1 MNVFGTK
8 FIELYEKYGS
18 YEYFKSEELEGFG
31 EVLEFQAPAD
41 IYNNCFKIA
50 REKAQY
56 TMDYSQ
62 ELKIRTPKEKVI
74 KQFKGVLAETA
85 IHLYLVKECGIPFDK
100 VHRWDLERSS
110 FRYSSNE
117 YDLRFLTDS
126 GELSI
131 ESRASDSYKT
141 SLDEFVKKYD
151 IIGKYS
157 NSKKVGKKTADL
169 YIRPVYQCESRFSEK
184 EWKSKLYET
193 FDMIQSRFLKLYL
206 VSGAT
211 KEEMYGESGY
221 KKNMSQGETIY
232 QCLRITAAGDMNR
245 ISDIIR
251 CRYAQSGG
259 RPDGPED

>member
-157 NSKKVGKKTADL
+157 NSKKVGEKTADL

-193 FDMIQSRFLKLYL
+193 FDMI
-206 VSGAT
+206 
-211 KEEMYGESGY
+211 
-221 KKNMSQGETIY
+221 
-232 QCLRITAAGDMNR
+232 
-245 ISDIIR
+245 
-251 CRYAQSGG
+251 
-259 RPDGPED
+259 